1 MTVTAG
7 PGERTFAEATWRALG
22 TYVQLGVAQG
32 DRIVEARRRAQ
43 TLLEDVDRTCSR
55 FRADSDLTRANT
67 AAGRRV
73 RVDPLLVRAVEA
85 ALRAA
90 EETDGLVDPTL
101 GRSLV
106 ALGYDADLGEVRS
119 RSDDPAAVPL
129 PAVPDAWRAVET
141 DPDGALLVPYGTALD
156 LGATGKA
163 FASDLLA
170 ADLAGAG
177 IACIVSL
184 GGDISVGLPDDAD
197 DADGID
203 ADGAERRGGPHA
215 GPVEW
220 PVTIAERPDDPP
232 QQTVLLDRGGL
243 ATSSVVHR
251 RWQRGGEG
259 VHHLLDPRT
268 GRPAAGGWRTV
279 SVTAASAVEANT
291 ATTAAVVLGPDAV
304 EWLVERDL
312 AARLV
317 GRDGR
322 VVHLAGWPVEGDLA
336 AAVNR

>member
-1 MTVTAG
+1 VTVTAR

-22 TYVQLGVAQG
+22 TYVQLGVAHG

-43 TLLEDVDRTCSR
+43 AVLADVDRTCSR
-55 FRADSDLTRANT
+55 FRADSDLTRANA

-90 EETDGLVDPTL
+90 AETDGLVDPTL

-119 RSDDPAAVPL
+119 RRDDPAAVPL

-170 ADLAGAG
+170 ADLAEAG

-184 GGDISVGLPDDAD
+184 GGDIAVGLPDHAD
-197 DADGID
+197 DDDGTQ
-203 ADGAERRGGPHA
+203 GRGRTDA

-268 GRPAAGGWRTV
+268 GRPAEGGWRTV

-291 ATTAAVVLGPDAV
+291 ATTASVVLGPDAV